1 MPCLGKWTNVSETDH
16 SDSAGTRGVMR
27 QHVENQ
33 KGEIEFRR
41 KLYLQEVERE
51 KVLDDEFDPSDIE
64 RILAERMKKTLDQM
78 LLLKERGL
86 PLSPYMEIGAERCQ
100 RTLVMENDLGLD
112 GAAVDISFDL
122 LRSCTHYQ
130 RVFNRPA
137 SPLRICCD
145 ANNLPFMT
153 GSLPFVFCYETLH
166 HFPEPGPILQE
177 AHRVLRPGGWFFFD
191 EEPYKRILHLN
202 LYKGPKIYSKEF
214 RTRSKVRRL
223 LDRFFCEVS
232 CNEVEH
238 GVIENDNMSIGL
250 WKRALALFDQRD
262 ITLQPTTR
270 MKTALFNPRSRIHYI
285 IACLLGGNISGL
297 CRKSGNDTGAGR
309 SIYDTLGCPSCR
321 QSGSE
326 APLRNQG
333 GASFACP
340 RCSNTYPVVDG
351 VAFLFAYDKLKELY
365 PEVFESLRKG

>member
-1 MPCLGKWTNVSETDH
+1 MGTNGSDTDH
-16 SDSAGTRGVMR
+16 ADTTGKRAIMR

-33 KGEIEFRR
+33 RGEIEFRR

-64 RILAERMKKTLDQM
+64 RILEERMKKTLRQM
-78 LLLKERGL
+78 LRLQERGV
-86 PLSPYMEIGAERCQ
+86 PLAPYMEIGAERCQ
-100 RTLVMENDLGLD
+100 RSLVMENDLALN

-145 ANNLPFMT
+145 ANTLPFLT
-153 GSLPFVFCYETLH
+153 GSLPFVSCYETLH

-177 AHRVLRPGGWFFFD
+177 VHRVLLPGGWFFFD
-191 EEPYKRILHLN
+191 EEPYKQILHLN

-214 RTRSKVRRL
+214 RTRSRIRRL
-223 LDRFFCEVS
+223 LDRFFCEIS

-250 WKRALALFDQRD
+250 WRRAIALFAERD
-262 ITLQPTTR
+262 VTLQPTKKL
-270 MKTALFNPRSRIHYI
+270 KTSLFHPRSRIHYI
-285 IACLLGGNISGL
+285 IACLLGGTISGV
-297 CRKSGNDTGAGR
+297 CRKFGNATATGR
-309 SIYDTLGCPSCR
+309 SIYDALGCPSCR

-326 APLRNQG
+326 APLRHER
-333 GASFACP
+333 GAFACP
-340 RCSNTYPVVDG
+340 RCSNTYPIVDD

-365 PEVFESLRKG
+365 PDVFESLRKG